1 MALVDPALLA
11 RAAEPGRIRGI
22 ALQIWRAARADPS
35 HASGI
40 LRTGLREARALHS
53 RERRL
58 ASDLLYD
65 LVRHERVLARALGT
79 EDDEALWAGALTLH
93 GASLGLPFRD
103 LAEARALATR
113 GLDALEALAVVAAVA
128 RPVAA
133 ELQRAY
139 GPQAEAFVEASNDR
153 APVALRARDDR
164 DDLIRRLAD
173 EGVTASPSPVA
184 PRGVR
189 VAGRPDLR
197 ALPSFREGLFE
208 VQDEGSQL
216 LADLLE
222 PEGLVVDYC
231 AGAGGKTLAMAR
243 PGVRLVALD
252 VRRRALDELRR
263 RARRARVDVEVHA
276 IGDGPLPLPE
286 ASADRVLVDAP
297 CSGTGVWR
305 RHPELRWRLDTDRLD
320 ALSRTQG
327 ALLDRAA
334 TLVRPGGRLV
344 YATCSVLPREDE
356 DVVEAFLARHPGFAP
371 ERTLR
376 LAPHTHGTD
385 GFFGAALRRDG

>member
-22 ALQIWRAARADPS
+22 ALQIWRAARAEPS
-35 HASGI
+35 RASAI
-40 LRTGLREARALHS
+40 LRAGLRDARALHS

-65 LVRHERVLARALGT
+65 LVRHQQVLARALGT
-79 EDDEALWAGALTLH
+79 DDDEALWAGALTLR

-103 LAEARALATR
+103 LDEARALAVR
-113 GLDALEALAVVAAVA
+113 RLDDLDALAVLAAAP
-128 RPVAA
+128 REVAA
-133 ELQRAY
+133 ELRRAF
-139 GPQAEAFVEASNDR
+139 GPRAEAFVDASNAR
-153 APVALRARDDR
+153 APVVLRARGDR
-164 DDLIRRLAD
+164 DALIRRLAE
-173 EGVTASPSPVA
+173 EGVQASPSPVA

-189 VAGRPDLR
+189 VEGRANLW
-197 ALPSFREGLFE
+197 ALASFREGAFE

-216 LADLLE
+216 VADLLE
-222 PEGLVVDYC
+222 PEGVVVDYC

-263 RARRARVDVEVHA
+263 RARRAGVDVEVHA
-276 IGDGPLPLPE
+276 IDDGPLPLPE

-305 RHPELRWRLDTDRLD
+305 RHPELRWRLDADRLD
-320 ALSRTQG
+320 ALQRTQG

-356 DVVEAFLARHPGFAP
+356 DVVEAFRARHPRFAL

-376 LAPHTHGTD
+376 LAPHTDGTD
-385 GFFGAALRRDG
+385 GFFGAALRG